1 MQMDLEKK
9 IFEELCNNN
18 PQNAELSVNEVIDS
32 AIAEL
37 YQKNL
42 MLKAIDSREFALDII
57 ANKRI

>member
-18 PQNAELSVNEVIDS
+18 PQNAELSVNDVIDS

-37 YQKNL
+37 YPKNL